1 MQFDMGDYIIEFGA
15 LDIILWCVLI
25 LAFVVATFV
34 GGWKMFK
41 KAGKGGWEFLIPIY
55 NVWVEYE
62 ISWGKGIYMLLMLIP
77 FVNYVISIM
86 TAWKLSK
93 SFGHGIGMCLLLI
106 FCPTIAF
113 LVLGFGSSQY
123 YGPNGQG
130 YGMNGNLPINGFGE
144 QPQMYQQPQQ
154 MYQQAQKVN
163 YNQQNNNQVNV
174 GYNPETV
181 MNNDAYAIAQRINNL
196 DRSFI
201 AEPMN
206 DKVVVTWR
214 WKDAA
219 RFNINPASITNEI
232 QQFRYTIHLLADR
245 RYKLTATKMS
255 NNMNVDMN
263 YNEFNTKD
271 ITNAVVSVLNNMGY
285 QK

>member
-1 MQFDMGDYIIEFGA
+1 
-15 LDIILWCVLI
+15 
-25 LAFVVATFV
+25 
-34 GGWKMFK
+34 
-41 KAGKGGWEFLIPIY
+41 
-55 NVWVEYE
+55 
-62 ISWGKGIYMLLMLIP
+62 
-77 FVNYVISIM
+77 
-86 TAWKLSK
+86 
-93 SFGHGIGMCLLLI
+93 
-106 FCPTIAF
+106 
-113 LVLGFGSSQY
+113 
-123 YGPNGQG
+123 
-130 YGMNGNLPINGFGE
+130 
-144 QPQMYQQPQQ
+144 
-154 MYQQAQKVN
+154 
-163 YNQQNNNQVNV
+163 
-174 GYNPETV
+174 

>member
-15 LDIILWCVLI
+15 LDILLWCVLI

-41 KAGKGGWEFLIPIY
+41 KAGKGGWEILLPIY

-130 YGMNGNLPINGFGE
+130 YGINGNLPINGFGE
-144 QPQMYQQPQQ
+144 QTPMYQQSQQ
-154 MYQQAQKVN
+154 MY
-163 YNQQNNNQVNV
+163 QQNNNQVNV
-174 GYNPETV
+174 GYNTETV

-271 ITNAVVSVLNNMGY
+271 ITNAVVSVLNNMEY
-285 QK
+285 QKG